1 VPWTE
6 EEAAAEGGGRV
17 GQGSGRWYGV
27 PLTRRSSGNGNNS
40 GGSSGNGNSGG
51 NSGSGAFS
59 IDASIDVDDSW
70 CPNPPAP
77 PLWEETLALFCTSG
91 RPNAADPGLSETRPA
106 EQAEQEEHRTSVYV
120 WHALS
125 RAQQAL
131 AYCLEASRTYEAECA
146 ACTGSDGAHS
156 AVSALLGWGS
166 RLYLCCTCVVPVLYL
181 CCTCDVPV
189 YYLCFCLCSTWVYPF
204 SRFV

>member
-1 VPWTE
+1 MA

-40 GGSSGNGNSGG
+40 GGNSGGGSGGNSGG

-91 RPNAADPGLSETRPA
+91 RPNAADPGLSEARPV
-106 EQAEQEEHRTSVYV
+106 EQEEHRTSVYV

-166 RLYLCCTCVVPVLYL
+166 PPVPVLYL
-181 CCTCDVPV
+181 
-189 YYLCFCLCSTWVYPF
+189 
-204 SRFV
+204 

>member
-1 VPWTE
+1 MVVVPSGLARIRVPWTE

-27 PLTRRSSGNGNNS
+27 PLTRRSSGNGNS
-40 GGSSGNGNSGG
+40 GGSSGGNSGG
-51 NSGSGAFS
+51 SSGSGAFS

-91 RPNAADPGLSETRPA
+91 RPNAADPGLSEARPA

-156 AVSALLGWGS
+156 AVSALLGWG
-166 RLYLCCTCVVPVLYL
+166 YPPVPVL
-181 CCTCDVPV
+181 
-189 YYLCFCLCSTWVYPF
+189 YLCFCLCSTWVYPF

>member
-1 VPWTE
+1 M
-6 EEAAAEGGGRV
+6 

-40 GGSSGNGNSGG
+40 GNSDG
-51 NSGSGAFS
+51 GAFS

-91 RPNAADPGLSETRPA
+91 RPNAADPGLSEARPV

-166 RLYLCCTCVVPVLYL
+166 PPVPVF
-181 CCTCDVPV
+181 
-189 YYLCFCLCSTWVYPF
+189 YLCFCLCSTWVYPF